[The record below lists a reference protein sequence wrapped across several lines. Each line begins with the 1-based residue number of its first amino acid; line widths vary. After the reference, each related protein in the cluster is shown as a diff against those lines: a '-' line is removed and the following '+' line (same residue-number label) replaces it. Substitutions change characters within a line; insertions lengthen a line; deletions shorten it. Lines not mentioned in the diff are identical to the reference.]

1 MPYNN
6 NAFGG
11 RGFENQAPSV
21 SRTYWRAPANSVT
34 TAASIT
40 VGTVVVQD
48 VLERGAATIGGAT
61 RSAVAGAP
69 RYTVAGS
76 NVGADVQENVAIAD
90 ASTATNQK
98 ALVLLDDSL
107 EAGRS
112 GKFASTGRVKAIV
125 YGHTGSA
132 ASALTRGSRLS
143 VSVVASNLG
152 KLKLAAVGEMVQA
165 ILLEDVGSGLSPTV
179 EVQLLQ
185 DPYVT
190 SVIGSA

>member
-1 MPYNN
+1 MPPNT
-6 NAFGG
+6 NALGG

-40 VGTVVVQD
+40 VGTTVVVD
-48 VLERGAATIGGAT
+48 TLERGAATIGGAT

-76 NVGADVQENVAIAD
+76 NVGADVYENVAIAD

-107 EAGRS
+107 EAGKS
-112 GKFASTGRVKAIV
+112 GKFASSGRVKALISGAV
-125 YGHTGSA
+125 
-132 ASALTRGSRLS
+132 TRGTRLS
-143 VSVVASNLG
+143 IAFSTN
-152 KLKLAAVGEMVQA
+152 AAARFKAAAIGEMVQA
-165 ILLEDVGSGLSPTV
+165 ILLETTTGDGIAEV
-179 EVQLLQ
+179 ELYQV
-185 DPYVT
+185 PYVT
-190 SVIGSA
+190 SVAGTA